1 MTEPAP
7 ITPALLDSGNSTD
20 PNALGWMQGTPPAAD
35 KRIRFADGSWYQFPQ
50 FRWSFSHVREL
61 VPTVNIPRGSQA
73 VWALPRA
80 QRNDLDTLPFI
91 PLLQTE
97 AMTWAQSLVHNC
109 TDGIVVLHRGQIVYE
124 RYAGALAEGG
134 QHAAHSVTKSF
145 VGTLGASLVAE
156 GLLDPDAPVTQYVP
170 ELADSAF
177 GTATVRQVMD
187 MTTGLQYGEDYTDPK
202 AEIWTFLHAGNIFAR
217 PADYA
222 GPEGLQAFLQ
232 TVQPAGA
239 HGQAFAYKTVNTD
252 VLGWISQSVTGKPLA
267 QNLSERYW
275 RRMGMEQDA
284 YLSIDGCGTAFAGGG
299 LNTGLRDLARFGEM
313 MRNDGRV
320 DGPMGSEQIVP
331 KAAVDDIQQGADRG
345 HFAKAGIPTLAGWSY
360 RNMWWVSHNAHGAFS
375 ARGVH
380 GQAIY
385 IDPAAEMVIARY
397 GSYPHAANVY
407 IDPTSLPAYHA
418 LAQHLMA

>member
-1 MTEPAP
+1 MTQAAP
-7 ITPALLDSGNSTD
+7 ISPALLNLGNSTD
-20 PNALGWMQGTPPAAD
+20 PNTLGWMQGNPPAPD
-35 KRIRFADGSWYQFPQ
+35 KRVRFVDGSWYQFPQ

-61 VPTVNIPRGSQA
+61 VPTVNIPRGSQP

-80 QRNDLDTLPFI
+80 ERDDIDALQFT
-91 PLLQTE
+91 PLFQTE
-97 AMTWAQSLVHNC
+97 PMTWAQSLVHNC

-124 RYAGALAEGG
+124 HYAGALNEGG
-134 QHAAHSVTKSF
+134 QHVAHSVTKSF

-156 GLLDPDAPVTQYVP
+156 GLLDPAAPVTQHVP
-170 ELADSAF
+170 QLAGSAF

-202 AEIWTFLHAGNIFAR
+202 AEIWTFLRAGNIFPR
-217 PADYA
+217 PVDYT
-222 GPEGLQAFLQ
+222 GPDGLLAFLQ
-232 TVQPAGA
+232 TVQAAGD

-252 VLGWISQSVTGKPLA
+252 VLAWIIHSVTGKPLA

-313 MRNDGRV
+313 LRNDGRA
-320 DGPMGSEQIVP
+320 GNQQIVP
-331 KAAVDDIQQGADRG
+331 KAAVDDIRQGADKG
-345 HFAKAGIPTLAGWSY
+345 HFAKAGIPTLPGWSY
-360 RNMWWVSHNAHGAFS
+360 RHMWWVSHNAHGAFS

-385 IDPAAEMVIARY
+385 VDPAAEMVIARY

-418 LAQHLMA
+418 LALHLMGKL